1 MGIWEKHAFTNQ
13 NLMEHRQSMIDGPQ
27 LEVQN
32 IEASKLYFIFVF
44 VMFRRLRFGFPI
56 CSVCACVHVLS
67 RNQYLLG
74 WPLKGHFLF
83 KSTSICLR
91 SVWGSG
97 YVSLV
102 HYYRRS
108 ITFQPCSFNVQSTVL
123 SCSIYLLST
132 LQFCPTNS
140 GHVPFMFCLCSS
152 YVLSAVPST
161 LQLYFVE
168 QGLAM
173 FLLSSV

>member
-1 MGIWEKHAFTNQ
+1 MGKACLH
-13 NLMEHRQSMIDGPQ
+13 QSELNGAQTIYDRWTTAGSTKYR
-27 LEVQN
+27 
-32 IEASKLYFIFVF
+32 SKQAIFH
-44 VMFRRLRFGFPI
+44 LRFCYVSPVTFWLSYMFCLCLCP
-56 CSVCACVHVLS
+56 CSVYVPS
-67 RNQYLLG
+67 RNLYLLG

-83 KSTSICLR
+83 KSASICLR

-140 GHVPFMFCLCSS
+140 GHVPSMFS
-152 YVLSAVPST
+152 
-161 LQLYFVE
+161 
-168 QGLAM
+168 
-173 FLLSSV
+173 